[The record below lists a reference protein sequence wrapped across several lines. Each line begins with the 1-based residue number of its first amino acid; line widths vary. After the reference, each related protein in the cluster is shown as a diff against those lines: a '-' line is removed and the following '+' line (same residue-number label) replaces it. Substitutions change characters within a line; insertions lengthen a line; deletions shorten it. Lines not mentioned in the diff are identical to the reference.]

1 MKIIRFQK
9 RSNENNRSNKN
20 NRSNESNMIKSNIIN
35 ESNENSEKSKN
46 TENKKKFFGILGKT
60 ENKVHKL
67 NVETFEEIFT
77 KSEIELLELSSETYK
92 LKDIKILPPSEPS
105 KIVCVGLNYIEHGK
119 ELNMEIPNEPKI
131 FIKPSTSIIGHDDHI
146 IYPESSNQV
155 DYEGELAIVISKIC
169 KNVKKEDTK
178 GYIGGYTILND
189 VTARDIQKKEIQW
202 TRAKSFDTFAP
213 TGPWINT
220 DMDPLNQKIELKVNG
235 NVKQKSSTDNMIFSP
250 FELVEF
256 ISNIMTLNP
265 GDIISTGTPPG
276 VGPLNVG
283 DTVEVSI
290 KDIGILKNTVVH

>member
-9 RSNENNRSNKN
+9 TNNENNENKRNNENNENNRN
-20 NRSNESNMIKSNIIN
+20 N
-35 ESNENSEKSKN
+35 ESNENSKKSKN
-46 TENKKKFFGILGKT
+46 SENKKKFFGILGKT

-77 KSEIELLELSSETYK
+77 KSEIELLGLSSETYK
-92 LKDIKILPPSEPS
+92 VKDIKVLPPSEPS

-131 FIKPSTSIIGHDDHI
+131 FIKPSTSIIGHCDYI
-146 IYPESSNQV
+146 IYPKSSNQV
-155 DYEGELAIVISKIC
+155 DYEGELAIVISKLC
-169 KNVKKEDTK
+169 KNVKKEDAK

-202 TRAKSFDTFAP
+202 TRAKGFDTFAP

-220 DMDPLNQKIELKVNG
+220 DMDPLNQEIELKVNG
-235 NVKQKSSTDNMIFSP
+235 NIKQKSNTNNMIFSP

-256 ISNIMTLNP
+256 ISNTMTLNP
-265 GDIISTGTPPG
+265 GDIISTGTPSG
-276 VGPLNVG
+276 VGSLNVG
-283 DTVEVSI
+283 DTVEISI
-290 KDIGILKNTVVH
+290 KDIGILKNTVGH